1 MIQECDNCIIIKVK
15 FVLGLYLVKGE
26 ESIGLTL
33 NYNSNE
39 DNGFTG
45 YTKLYVVHSDPELH
59 SIRVQTKEG
68 K

>member
-39 DNGFTG
+39 DNGYTG